1 MIRWRRYVG
10 HPLSMSIDPTLPDRL
25 AAKAQATGGLLEPLQ
40 GNDVLKEQLDLE
52 PSDRPEANPEE
63 GIEVASAGNLLR
75 KGARN
80 LLGVTGP
87 NADVFN
93 QALKKVEQME
103 ADAALEDAARKA
115 EEAADPEAFQRK
127 SLLETINAADAAQG
141 KLPDNLR
148 TAIDEARARLDAQEA
163 DGPQPLL
170 LTDPNDDP
178 TERAA
183 FGLGEELE
191 KSNEAGY
198 KASAVGNTFNVDDKD
213 AADVLSDIKKPTVV
227 SEDGMLTD
235 FRARGAAGDE
245 KIPDEG
251 QVYSTIEAISQQY
264 SSQITTAKRDVITQ
278 EATRELADL
287 VGLTPNRL
295 LNAITNRKTG
305 GVINVEGMGLAE
317 SMLAARDLF
326 VVELKKLDKLA
337 DVAETGGDAEAAA
350 FREQL
355 EFVAQIQANI
365 KGSQTEIARALGAF
379 RIPARGEAA
388 DTSRMR
394 TQDLASIV
402 ESFGGTGDIRDLAKA
417 YNQQAT
423 LPHQKMAFARQASK
437 FGRFSD
443 AMYEAWINILLS
455 NPVTHFKNFVGA
467 GITTFA
473 NVPETYGAASVGALR
488 RALGREGGTEFS
500 QANAQMFGVV
510 MGLIDAFSGAA
521 RAFRTGE
528 KPIPG
533 SKLETL
539 QGQRPVNAFSS
550 AGMTRD
556 TKTMSALAT
565 GVDVLG
571 HVMTLGRIPT
581 RLLDAEDTFFKV
593 IAHRMSLYEGALSS
607 GRGLGLEGEALVDHV
622 ADFLFNPPDTA
633 VAQSEAFAKY
643 VTLQSDL
650 DPIGKA
656 FSDARKVPV
665 LRYFVPFLK
674 TPYNSFK
681 YVFRDRTPLGLMSPE
696 IRSQIMRG
704 SKPGATDIDK
714 KVSDMAVA
722 RMSMGSIASVAFAY
736 LTMQGHM
743 TGAGPSDRGL
753 QTALRAQGWRP
764 YSIRIPGTKSKE
776 LPMGQHVSYT
786 AFEPFT
792 TVFMLGADA
801 SELMMDGSLKEQD
814 GEKIAGHVA
823 AMFANQLTDKT
834 FMSGFADLVS
844 TFQDPQRYAG
854 STLQNFVSSVN
865 PRVVAQ
871 LKKTGVPGLVEADPF
886 VRQTKTFLDQIKKN
900 VPGWSE
906 TLPPRRNYFGQ
917 AVMLDGA
924 VGPDIVSPLYSSAAA
939 PPDDRLIERGASGP
953 KYNQRALAAMQ
964 FLSAVEFAPFLPND
978 MLENDRFE
986 GTHEGIEM
994 SLEQYDYFMQEH
1006 GVEALKQ
1013 VEAIQKKLK
1022 GSNLTALAQA
1032 GDPGALDIIHRSL
1045 NGAFRNARAVAK
1057 AKLYAHPEF
1066 GPELMLE
1073 REDYYNRIQERYK
1086 GISQ

>member
-1 MIRWRRYVG
+1 
-10 HPLSMSIDPTLPDRL
+10 MSIDPTLPDRL
-25 AAKAQATGGLLEPLQ
+25 AAKAQATGGLLEPLE
-40 GNDVLKEQLDLE
+40 GNDVLQEQLKVDL
-52 PSDRPEANPEE
+52 PDGQDVNPEE
-63 GIEVASAGNLLR
+63 GIEVAGVGNLLK

-80 LLGVTGP
+80 VLGVTGK

-93 QALKKVEQME
+93 QALKKLEKME
-103 ADAALEDAARKA
+103 ADAALEEAASKA

-127 SLLETINAADAAQG
+127 RLLETIKAADAAQSNM
-141 KLPDNLR
+141 PNELR
-148 TAIDEARARLDAQEA
+148 DAIDETRDKLDVQEA
-163 DGPQPLL
+163 DGPQPSL

-178 TERAA
+178 VERAA
-183 FGLGEELE
+183 LGLGEELQ

-198 KASAVGNTFNVDDKD
+198 KASAVGNTFNIDDKD
-213 AADVLSDIKKPTVV
+213 AADVLSDLQKQTVL

-251 QVYSTIEAISQQY
+251 QVYSTIEAISKQY
-264 SSQITTAKRDVITQ
+264 NSQITTAKRDVITQ
-278 EATRELADL
+278 KATRELADL
-287 VGLTPNRL
+287 IGLTPNRL
-295 LNAITNRKTG
+295 TNAIVNRKTG

-337 DVAETGGDAEAAA
+337 DIAETGDDADAAA
-350 FREQL
+350 FRQQL

-379 RIPARGEAA
+379 RYPSRGQAA
-388 DTSRMR
+388 NTERMR
-394 TQDLASIV
+394 TQDLSAIV
-402 ESFGGTGDIRDLAKA
+402 NSFGGNGDIRDLAKA
-417 YNQQAT
+417 YNSAAT

-437 FGRFSD
+437 FGRFTDS
-443 AMYEAWINILLS
+443 MYEAWINILLS

-473 NVPETYGAASVGALR
+473 NIPETYAAASVGALR
-488 RALGREGGTEFS
+488 RAFGREGGAEFS

-528 KPIPG
+528 KPIAG

-556 TKTMSALAT
+556 TKTMSAIAT

-581 RLLDAEDTFFKV
+581 RMLDAEDTFFKV

-622 ADFLFNPPDTA
+622 ADFLFDPPDTA
-633 VAQSEAFAKY
+633 VAHADAFAKY

-650 DPIGKA
+650 DPIGKL
-656 FSDARKVPV
+656 FSDTRKVPV

-681 YVFRDRTPLGLMSPE
+681 YVFRDRTPLGLISPE
-696 IRSQIMRG
+696 LFSQITRG
-704 SKPGATDIDK
+704 SKPGATAIDK
-714 KVSDMAVA
+714 QVSDMAVA
-722 RMSMGSIASVAFAY
+722 RIATGSVAAVTFGY

-776 LPMGQHVSYT
+776 LPLGRHVSYE

-801 SELMMDGSLKEQD
+801 SELMMDGSLKEGD
-814 GEKIAGHVA
+814 LDEIAGHVA
-823 AMFANQLTDKT
+823 MMFAHQLTDKQ

-844 TFQDPQRYAG
+844 TIQDPQRYAG
-854 STLQNFVSSVN
+854 STLQNFVGTAT

-886 VRQTKTFLDQIKKN
+886 VRQTKTYLDQIRKN

-924 VGPDIVSPLYSSAAA
+924 VGPDIISPLYSSVAA
-939 PPDDRLIERGASGP
+939 PPDDRLMEKGATGP
-953 KYNQRALAAMQ
+953 EYNKRALKAMQ
-964 FLSAVEFAPFLPND
+964 FFSDIEYSPFLPND
-978 MLENDRFE
+978 MLESDQFE

-994 SLEQYDYFMQEH
+994 SLEQYDEFLKIH
-1006 GVEALKQ
+1006 G
-1013 VEAIQKKLK
+1013 
-1022 GSNLTALAQA
+1022 STALSFIEKQQEEIKNTNLFLLAKA
-1032 GDPGALDIIHRSL
+1032 GDPAALDRIHRIFNSSFRSARTIAKEKMYKHPKFGAELSL
-1045 NGAFRNARAVAK
+1045 R
-1057 AKLYAHPEF
+1057 
-1066 GPELMLE
+1066 
-1073 REDYYNRIQERYK
+1073 REEYYDRINERYEGMK
-1086 GISQ
+1086 Q

>member
-1 MIRWRRYVG
+1 
-10 HPLSMSIDPTLPDRL
+10 MSIDPTLPDRL
-25 AAKAQATGGLLEPLQ
+25 AAKAQATGGLLEPLE
-40 GNDVLKEQLDLE
+40 GNDVLKEQLKVDL
-52 PSDRPEANPEE
+52 PDGQDVNPEE
-63 GIEVASAGNLLR
+63 GIEVADVGNLLR

-80 LLGVTGP
+80 VLGATGK

-93 QALKKVEQME
+93 QALKKLDQME
-103 ADAALEDAARKA
+103 ADAAQEEAARKA
-115 EEAADPEAFQRK
+115 EETLDPEAFQRK
-127 SLLETINAADAAQG
+127 GLLETIKAADAAQSNMPSE
-141 KLPDNLR
+141 LSA
-148 TAIDEARARLDAQEA
+148 AINEARDTLDVQEA
-163 DGPQPLL
+163 DGPQPSL

-178 TERAA
+178 VERAA
-183 FGLGEELE
+183 LGLGEELQ

-198 KASAVGNTFNVDDKD
+198 KASAVGNTFNIDDKD
-213 AADVLSDIKKPTVV
+213 ADDVLRDLQKQTVL

-251 QVYSTIEAISQQY
+251 QVYSTIEAISKQY
-264 SSQITTAKRDVITQ
+264 NSQITAAKRDVITQ
-278 EATRELADL
+278 KATRELADL

-295 LNAITNRKTG
+295 TNAIVNRKTG

-317 SMLAARDLF
+317 SMLAAKDLF

-337 DVAETGGDAEAAA
+337 DVAETGDDADAAA
-350 FREQL
+350 FRQQL

-379 RIPARGEAA
+379 RYPARGEAA
-388 DTSRMR
+388 NTERMR
-394 TQDLASIV
+394 KQDLSAIV
-402 ESFGGTGDIRDLAKA
+402 DSFGGNGDIRDLAKA
-417 YNQQAT
+417 YNSAAT

-473 NVPETYGAASVGALR
+473 NIPETYAAASVGAVR
-488 RALGREGGTEFS
+488 RAFGREGGVEFS

-510 MGLIDAFSGAA
+510 MGLIDAFGGAA

-528 KPIPG
+528 KPIAG

-556 TKTMSALAT
+556 TRTMSAIAT

-581 RLLDAEDTFFKV
+581 RMLDAEDTFFKV

-633 VAQSEAFAKY
+633 IAQADAFAKY

-650 DPIGKA
+650 DPIGKL
-656 FSDARKVPV
+656 FSDTRKVPV

-681 YVFRDRTPLGLMSPE
+681 YVFRDRTPLGLISPE
-696 IRSQIMRG
+696 LFSQITRG
-704 SKPGATDIDK
+704 SKPGATAIDK
-714 KVSDMAVA
+714 QVSDMAVA
-722 RMSMGSIASVAFAY
+722 RMATGSLAAITFGY

-776 LPMGQHVSYT
+776 LPLGQHVSYE

-801 SELMMDGSLKEQD
+801 SELMMDGSLKERD
-814 GEKIAGHVA
+814 LDEIAGHVA
-823 AMFANQLTDKT
+823 AMFANQLTDKQ

-844 TFQDPQRYAG
+844 TIQDPQRYAG
-854 STLQNFVSSVN
+854 STLQNFVASAN

-871 LKKTGVPGLVEADPF
+871 LKKTGVPGLVEPDPF
-886 VRQTKTFLDQIKKN
+886 IRQTKTFLDNIRKN

-917 AVMLDGA
+917 AVMLDSA
-924 VGPDIVSPLYSSAAA
+924 VGPDIISPLYSSVAA

-1022 GSNLTALAQA
+1022 GSNLTALAKA

-1045 NGAFRNARAVAK
+1045 NGAFRNARAMAK

>member
-1 MIRWRRYVG
+1 
-10 HPLSMSIDPTLPDRL
+10 MSIDPTLPDRL
-25 AAKAQATGGLLEPLQ
+25 AAKAQATGGLLEPLE
-40 GNDVLKEQLDLE
+40 GNDVLKQQLQADL
-52 PSDRPEANPEE
+52 PERQEINPEGE
-63 GIEVASAGNLLR
+63 EVAGVAGDLIR

-80 LLGVTGP
+80 ILGATGK

-93 QALKKVEQME
+93 QALKKLEKME
-103 ADAALEDAARKA
+103 ADAALEEAASKA

-127 SLLETINAADAAQG
+127 GLLETIKAADAAQSNMPSE
-141 KLPDNLR
+141 LSA
-148 TAIDEARARLDAQEA
+148 AIDEARQKLDVQEA
-163 DGPQPLL
+163 DGPLPSL

-178 TERAA
+178 LERAA
-183 FGLGEELE
+183 LGLGEELQ

-198 KASAVGNTFNVDDKD
+198 KASAVGNTFNIDDKD
-213 AADVLSDIKKPTVV
+213 AADVLSDIKKQTVV
-227 SEDGMLTD
+227 GEDGMLTD
-235 FRARGAAGDE
+235 FRARSE
-245 KIPDEG
+245 KGEERIPDEG
-251 QVYSTIEAISQQY
+251 QVYSTIEAISKQY
-264 SSQITTAKRDVITQ
+264 NRQISGAKRDVITQ

-295 LNAITNRKTG
+295 VNAITNRNTG

-326 VVELKKLDKLA
+326 VIELKKLDKLA
-337 DVAETGGDAEAAA
+337 DIAETGADVDAAA

-355 EFVAQIQANI
+355 EFVAQLQANI

-394 TQDLASIV
+394 TQDLSAIV
-402 ESFGGTGDIRDLAKA
+402 DSFGGNGDIRELAKA
-417 YNQQAT
+417 YNSQAT

-473 NVPETYGAASVGALR
+473 NIPETYVAASIGAVR
-488 RALGREGGTEFS
+488 RARGREGGVEFS

-510 MGLIDAFSGAA
+510 MGMIDAFSGAG

-533 SKLETL
+533 TKLETL
-539 QGQRPVNAFSS
+539 QGQRPINAFSS
-550 AGMTRD
+550 AGMARD
-556 TKTMSALAT
+556 TKTTSAIAT
-565 GVDVLG
+565 AVDVLG

-581 RLLDAEDTFFKV
+581 RMLDAEDTFFKV

-633 VAQSEAFAKY
+633 VANADAFAKY

-650 DPIGKA
+650 DPIGKL
-656 FSDARKVPV
+656 FSDTRKVPV

-681 YVFRDRTPLGLMSPE
+681 YVFRDRTPLGLISPE
-696 IRSQIMRG
+696 IRSQISRG
-704 SKPGATDIDK
+704 SKPGATAIDK
-714 KVSDMAVA
+714 QVSDMAIA
-722 RMSMGSIASVAFAY
+722 RMSIGSLAAVTFGY

-776 LPMGQHVSYT
+776 LPLGQHVSYT

-801 SELMMDGSLKEQD
+801 SELMMDGSLLERD
-814 GEKIAGHVA
+814 LDEIAGHVA
-823 AMFANQLTDKT
+823 AMLSNQLTDKT
-834 FMSGFADLVS
+834 FMSGFADLIS
-844 TFQDPQRYAG
+844 TIQDPQRYAG
-854 STLQNFVSSVN
+854 STLQNFVGTAT

-886 VRQTKTFLDQIKKN
+886 VRQTKTYLDQIRKN
-900 VPGWSE
+900 VPGWSD

-924 VGPDIVSPLYSSAAA
+924 VGPDIISPLYSSVAAA
-939 PPDDRLIERGASGP
+939 PDERLIEKGATGP
-953 KYNQRALAAMQ
+953 KYNERALKAMQ
-964 FLSAVEFAPFLPND
+964 VFSDVEYSPFLPND
-978 MLENDRFE
+978 MLENDQFE

-994 SLEQYDYFMQEH
+994 SLEQYDEFLQIH
-1006 GVEALKQ
+1006 G
-1013 VEAIQKKLK
+1013 I
-1022 GSNLTALAQA
+1022 TALDLIEQAQQEIKNTNLLLLAKA
-1032 GDPGALDIIHRSL
+1032 GDPAALDRIHRMFNRQFRSARTIAKQRMYKHPKFGAELSL
-1045 NGAFRNARAVAK
+1045 RK
-1057 AKLYAHPEF
+1057 AEYD
-1066 GPELMLE
+1066 E
-1073 REDYYNRIQERYK
+1073 RIKERYE
-1086 GISQ
+1086 GMMQ